1 MARQRQVEDTVLDP
15 TNCTIINQIPYN
27 HSIARNVDYVKF
39 ADGGAWLIDG
49 MHTVKTCE
57 EEEEEKYT

>member
-1 MARQRQVEDTVLDP
+1 
-15 TNCTIINQIPYN
+15 
-27 HSIARNVDYVKF
+27 VDYVKF